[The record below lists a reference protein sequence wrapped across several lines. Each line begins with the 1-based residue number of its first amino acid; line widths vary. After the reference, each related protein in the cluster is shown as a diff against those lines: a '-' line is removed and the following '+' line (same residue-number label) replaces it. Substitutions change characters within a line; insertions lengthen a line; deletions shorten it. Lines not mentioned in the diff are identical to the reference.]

1 MLQSE
6 EGFQVSI
13 LCPLSQLL
21 WTIETIETITRDHI
35 MERDRYISYH
45 TALLLA
51 GQNNADGSLFA
62 LSESFSVLH
71 TLLPL

>member
-21 WTIETIETITRDHI
+21 WTIETITRDHI